1 MRRAARLAL
10 LATLAAAFTGC
21 TKLGPD
27 FVRPAPPPLPKE
39 LDKKADPAALRETA
53 RWWKIFGDPVLDT
66 LIERASTQNLDLRGA
81 GLRILQARAALGI
94 AAGMQYPQKQT
105 LSGSYSVG
113 YNKGHIDAAS
123 ASLDTVWEMDIW
135 GKYARG
141 IESAEAS
148 LYAAVASY
156 RDILVAIEAETARH
170 YIAYRTAQERIAY
183 ARRNIA
189 IQERVTRMTEIQYNA
204 GNVSELDMQQSRT
217 QLFNTRAALPGLKMQ
232 QIAAV
237 NALAVL
243 LGTTPEAVRNL
254 LGDGSADENP
264 DYLAA
269 PKEGA
274 IQLDDTPE
282 ALLGV
287 DYTPEPAFDPTRP
300 IDAALLTRRP
310 DIKLA
315 EYRAHAAAAQIGAKE
330 ALLYPSFTLFGSIGI
345 SATDRNPLFHSLRG
359 WGSLGDNLVAAAGPG
374 FSWNIFQYG
383 RLKNQVRLQDAIFE
397 ERLVDYSKRVIRAAS
412 EVSDALHGYLLTR
425 KQLEERRKALEA
437 TVRAFNIS
445 ALQYHEGLVSY
456 QRLLSTVEK
465 LTTTQDIYAQ
475 TKGAAAND
483 IIFLFKAL
491 GGGWQ
496 ISDGRAY
503 LSAETAAR
511 MKERGVDWGG
521 MLEANATKLPE
532 GWQ

>member
-1 MRRAARLAL
+1 LRRAARLAL

-243 LGTTPEAVRNL
+243 LGTRL
-254 LGDGSADENP
+254 
-264 DYLAA
+264 
-269 PKEGA
+269 
-274 IQLDDTPE
+274 
-282 ALLGV
+282 
-287 DYTPEPAFDPTRP
+287 RP
-300 IDAALLTRRP
+300 HPSHRR
-310 DIKLA
+310 
-315 EYRAHAAAAQIGAKE
+315 
-330 ALLYPSFTLFGSIGI
+330 
-345 SATDRNPLFHSLRG
+345 
-359 WGSLGDNLVAAAGPG
+359 
-374 FSWNIFQYG
+374 
-383 RLKNQVRLQDAIFE
+383 
-397 ERLVDYSKRVIRAAS
+397 
-412 EVSDALHGYLLTR
+412 
-425 KQLEERRKALEA
+425 
-437 TVRAFNIS
+437 
-445 ALQYHEGLVSY
+445 
-456 QRLLSTVEK
+456 
-465 LTTTQDIYAQ
+465 
-475 TKGAAAND
+475 GAADPPARHQARRIPRPRRRRAD
-483 IIFLFKAL
+483 RRQRGAFVPLLHPLRLDRDQRHRPQPAL
-491 GGGWQ
+491 SQPQGVGQPRRQPRSGGGT
-496 ISDGRAY
+496 G
-503 LSAETAAR
+503 L
-511 MKERGVDWGG
+511 
-521 MLEANATKLPE
+521 
-532 GWQ
+532 